1 MDIGKHWRAII
12 DSAQDGIIIVDA
24 RGNFIAANHSAQLMT
39 GYSEAELRGQ
49 SCRMLNCTGC
59 KLIGQ
64 GAGKQWCGLFSAGL
78 IRDKKCMITA
88 ANNRAIPIV
97 KTATVLFDD
106 KGKIVG
112 AVETLKDIS
121 ENIGYKNELASIRRI
136 YHIDDGFH
144 GIVGRT
150 PIMQNLFEHIESVA
164 SLDTPV
170 MILGESGT
178 GKEMVAKALHETGN
192 RADKPFI
199 KVNCAALSESIL
211 ESELFGHVKG
221 AYTGADVDRVGRFE
235 AAHTGTIFLDEIG
248 DIPLSV
254 QVKLLRVLEE
264 RMIQRVGENRSIP
277 IDVRIITATNK
288 NLEVLIEQ
296 EKFRED
302 LFFRI
307 NVFPVTCP
315 ALRLR
320 RDDITLIIQHF
331 ISIHAE
337 KTGKNILG
345 FTPEAMRAMVSYSW
359 PGNIRELRNAVEYAF
374 VLAKGKS
381 VRPEHLPEKV
391 VNQGGTFS
399 LSPQKTAVAEAA
411 QSEGRLKRENQ
422 IKEGQVAEPGHF
434 SPPDTAV
441 VVKQSARDSLIHA
454 LKQADGNQTRAAE
467 YLGVSRVTVWKRMKK
482 YKITVKNR

>member
-1 MDIGKHWRAII
+1 MDIGKHWRPII
-12 DSAQDGIIIVDA
+12 DSAQDGIIIVDD

-39 GYSEAELRGQ
+39 GYSEAQLKGR
-49 SCRMLNCTGC
+49 SCRLLNCTGC
-59 KLIGQ
+59 EIKGN
-64 GAGKQWCGLFSAGL
+64 GVGKNWCGLFSAGM
-78 IRDKKCMITA
+78 IRDKKCVITA

-106 KGKIVG
+106 KGQILG

-121 ENIGYKNELASIRRI
+121 ENISYKNELASIRRI

-150 PIMQNLFEHIESVA
+150 PIMQNLYEHIESLA

-192 RADKPFI
+192 RAKKPFI

-221 AYTGADVDRVGRFE
+221 AYTGADVDRIGRFE

-264 RMIQRVGENRSIP
+264 RMIQRVGENKSIP

-288 NLEVLIEQ
+288 NLEALIEQ

-307 NVFPVTCP
+307 NVFPIICP
-315 ALRLR
+315 PLRLR
-320 RDDITLIIQHF
+320 RDDITLIIEHF
-331 ISIHAE
+331 ISIHGE

-345 FTPEAMRAMVSYSW
+345 FSPEAMRAMVSYPW

-381 VRPEHLPEKV
+381 IRSEHLPEKILKHRT
-391 VNQGGTFS
+391 QIS
-399 LSPQKTAVAEAA
+399 LSPGQDPVLPEGLSGDIRPEDSVSQKTAVIVR
-411 QSEGRLKRENQ
+411 QT
-422 IKEGQVAEPGHF
+422 
-434 SPPDTAV
+434 D
-441 VVKQSARDSLIHA
+441 RDALINA
-454 LKQADGNQTRAAE
+454 LRQADGNQTQAAK
-467 YLGVSRVTVWKRMKK
+467 YLGVSRITVWKRMKK
-482 YKITVKNR
+482 FKITVKSL